1 MNSLASSARMLFRAA
16 LLIFVVTIVIGILN
30 GMDVWDPPHNLLMTH
45 VHAGMLGWITLAVV
59 GAAMVMFDDDRA
71 EPASGRSLA
80 GAAIAATVLYVGAFA
95 LTTGIQRPMT
105 GVLMLAA
112 IVWVLG
118 VGVGALRAVRPLHGP
133 ARPGSVTRFAHDRGG
148 ARGDT
153 RAVHRPR
160 RGAGAELE
168 HGGGD
173 RRGASAGDARGL
185 PGPRGSRHRP
195 LAVGRAPD
203 SAGPVRDVGTVRLR
217 HRRQP
222 GVHPRHR
229 RPGPGR
235 HGARGRRDRDVPR
248 AHPAQPGAVGLG
260 RRTGRAHTPGSGR
273 CSCSSESSCWSTWSN
288 SSWPAS

>member
-45 VHAGMLGWITLAVV
+45 VHAGTLGWITLAVV

-80 GAAIAATVLYVGAFA
+80 GARDRRHRALCRRLRPYHGHPAAHDRCADAGGDRLG
-95 LTTGIQRPMT
+95 P
-105 GVLMLAA
+105 
-112 IVWVLG
+112 G

-195 LAVGRAPD
+195 LACWTGPRLGRA
-203 SAGPVRDVGTVRLR
+203 
-217 HRRQP
+217 
-222 GVHPRHR
+222 
-229 RPGPGR
+229 
-235 HGARGRRDRDVPR
+235 
-248 AHPAQPGAVGLG
+248 
-260 RRTGRAHTPGSGR
+260 GS
-273 CSCSSESSCWSTWSN
+273 
-288 SSWPAS
+288 